1 VLEPLQDLTDAEKLE
16 FTEIRKNAY
25 KKEIDTVISACTA
38 ASEDDIEG
46 MRSLRNAGVD
56 LNIGDYD
63 NRTPIHVAVAT
74 GRIKAV
80 KYLIEEAGVIVN
92 PIDRWYSTP
101 LNDAEQF
108 PLIFKYLL
116 TKGAFIGK
124 KWPYVVVQGTASLD

>member
-1 VLEPLQDLTDAEKLE
+1 LEPLKELTDAEKAE

-25 KKEIDTVISACTA
+25 KNEIDTVISACTA

-46 MRSLRNAGVD
+46 MRSLRKAGVN

-80 KYLIEEAGVIVN
+80 
-92 PIDRWYSTP
+92 
-101 LNDAEQF
+101 
-108 PLIFKYLL
+108 
-116 TKGAFIGK
+116 
-124 KWPYVVVQGTASLD
+124 

>member
-1 VLEPLQDLTDAEKLE
+1 MTDSEKVE
-16 FTEIRKNAY
+16 FSEIRKNAY

-38 ASEDDIEG
+38 ASEDDIEA
-46 MRSLRNAGVD
+46 MRSLRKAGVD

-80 KYLIEEAGVIVN
+80 KYLIEEAGVNVS

-101 LNDAEQF
+101 MNDALQF
-108 PLIFKYLL
+108 PSIFKYLQS
-116 TKGAFIGK
+116 KGSFIGK
-124 KWPYVVVQGTASLD
+124 

>member
-1 VLEPLQDLTDAEKLE
+1 LTDAEKVE

-25 KKEIDTVISACTA
+25 KTEIDTVISACTA

-46 MRSLRNAGVD
+46 MRSLRKAGVN

-80 KYLIEEAGVIVN
+80 KYLIEEAGVIVS
-92 PIDRWYSTP
+92 PVDRWHSTP
-101 LNDAEQF
+101 MNDAEQF
-108 PLIFKYLL
+108 PPIFKYLQ

-124 KWPYVVVQGTASLD
+124 KWPYVVV